1 MNINNEKTTHLA
13 NRSLLAY
20 YSVHVIKRCR
30 LEFILSEKFQ
40 CTKTGFQRC
49 AMQITITIKGALSSV
64 KLMKQRKSE
73 NADATKKNNR
83 KQETCGGCISTVHI
97 VSRHRLEFILSKRFQ
112 CTKTGFQRCAM
123 QITITIKGAL
133 SSVRAHSCKV
143 KKSENADDTKQITD
157 RTKQNKR
164 RQKLPKIVI
173 SRCRKDIFRC
183 KTVLFVFHIMSRLVV
198 FIG

>member
-49 AMQITITIKGALSSV
+49 AMQITIAIKGALSSVRAHSFV

-173 SRCRKDIFRC
+173 I
-183 KTVLFVFHIMSRLVV
+183 V

>member
-49 AMQITITIKGALSSV
+49 AMQITIATKGALSSVRAHSFV

-73 NADATKKNNR
+73 NADDTKQITDATKKNNR
-83 KQETCGGCISTVHI
+83 KQEVNAISSLCLFYDAVHRPAVASLLNFQIEQCISLVHI

-133 SSVRAHSCKV
+133 SSVRAH
-143 KKSENADDTKQITD
+143 
-157 RTKQNKR
+157 
-164 RQKLPKIVI
+164 
-173 SRCRKDIFRC
+173 
-183 KTVLFVFHIMSRLVV
+183 LFI
-198 FIG
+198 